1 MEKPRLLSADEI
13 EVKVKK
19 VTEKGVV
26 ALLYKTA
33 RVDMDILDE
42 TYGPENWQDDY
53 KEIKGNLYCGIGIN
67 EVWKWYSAPFI
78 WIPAEKAGVMKA
90 QNGRVYTNDKFT
102 VEKIVYN
109 EARKISGLSIINTT
123 RKERV
128 FVWQR
133 A

>member
-1 MEKPRLLSADEI
+1 
-13 EVKVKK
+13 
-19 VTEKGVV
+19 
-26 ALLYKTA
+26 
-33 RVDMDILDE
+33 
-42 TYGPENWQDDY
+42 
-53 KEIKGNLYCGIGIN
+53 
-67 EVWKWYSAPFI
+67 
-78 WIPAEKAGVMKA
+78 MKA